1 MIPEKNKPLLVETT
15 TTLDALTDPA
25 EIPSDERVVLRW
37 ETTPTAI
44 INQTLIYDVSP
55 TDT

>member
-1 MIPEKNKPLLVETT
+1 MRPEKKPLLVETT